1 MFYYKLNNRS
11 LISFEGKDV
20 VSFLQAIITN
30 NVNKLK
36 ANRSIY
42 SALLTPQGKI
52 LNDFFLFKNN
62 NKIHLDTSKDF
73 LKDLEKKL
81 DLYKLNR
88 DIKIIKLKSFSYFIF
103 YGDSFHKI
111 FNLLPKEGFYK
122 TIDKRIIFNDPR
134 KLNLG
139 CRIICLDKKNENEI
153 KKIIK
158 RNNINKNFYEY
169 EKLRILNC
177 IPDIKK
183 DGLYNNAYML
193 QYNFDNINAICWK
206 KGCYVGQ
213 EVTSRMKHK
222 GSVKKKLYTIKSYS
236 GNFKKEVYI
245 KKNNEI
251 IGKVT
256 SYCENIALGLMEIKK
271 IQSLKKE
278 KNILII

>member
-1 MFYYKLNNRS
+1 
-11 LISFEGKDV
+11 
-20 VSFLQAIITN
+20 
-30 NVNKLK
+30 
-36 ANRSIY
+36 
-42 SALLTPQGKI
+42 
-52 LNDFFLFKNN
+52 
-62 NKIHLDTSKDF
+62 
-73 LKDLEKKL
+73 
-81 DLYKLNR
+81 
-88 DIKIIKLKSFSYFIF
+88 
-103 YGDSFHKI
+103 
-111 FNLLPKEGFYK
+111 
-122 TIDKRIIFNDPR
+122 
-134 KLNLG
+134 
-139 CRIICLDKKNENEI
+139 
-153 KKIIK
+153 
-158 RNNINKNFYEY
+158 
-169 EKLRILNC
+169 
-177 IPDIKK
+177 
-183 DGLYNNAYML
+183 ML